1 MSPAE
6 SVLGGFAAVVVRAGG
21 EPRVGTGAWLRRAT
35 WRASVLATIF
45 LLLLAPVAISSS
57 RPERKLDATRE
68 RLQQLRHRLEDAQ
81 GRAAAI
87 KARIRS
93 LGRAITEAEIVM
105 RSLDVEIARI
115 RSELR
120 TAEARRDLALEAIAK
135 IKEAAM
141 RQAVE
146 LYKSGSAH
154 TLATVLDARSVTEL
168 NDRIELLGVA
178 ANENSGALVRYGRL
192 RLEIE
197 AHNRTLFEKE
207 AELARSRRRHAHALA
222 RRTALRRALTRNLA
236 ALSRRIHRDRVHEGN
251 LEAAAAALRKKIVA
265 AQASAA
271 SRRLG
276 TSAQGMIWPLAGPV
290 TSPFG
295 PRWGGVHLGID
306 IDGYTGQP
314 VVAAKDGRS
323 IYVGAGMSGYGN
335 AVVVDHGGG
344 VATLYAHLSGYEV
357 SSGSYVDQGE
367 VVGYVGCTGNCY
379 GDHLHFEVRVS
390 GQPVNPLD
398 YLP

>member
-1 MSPAE
+1 LSR
-6 SVLGGFAAVVVRAGG
+6 AA
-21 EPRVGTGAWLRRAT
+21 
-35 WRASVLATIF
+35 WRASILASIF
-45 LLLLAPVAISSS
+45 LLLLAPVAISNS
-57 RPERKLDATRE
+57 RPERKLDATRQ
-68 RLQQLRHRLEDAQ
+68 RLQHVRNRLESAE
-81 GRAAAI
+81 GRAGAI
-87 KARIRS
+87 KARIRG
-93 LGRAITEAEIVM
+93 LGREIAEAEIVM
-105 RSLDVEIARI
+105 RSLDVDIARI
-115 RSELR
+115 HSELR
-120 TAEARRDLALEAIAK
+120 TAEARRERALDSIATL
-135 IKEAAM
+135 KEAAM

-154 TLATVLDARSVTEL
+154 TLATVLDARSVAEL

-178 ANENSGALVRYGRL
+178 AKENHGALVRYGRL

-197 AHNRTLFEKE
+197 AHNRVLFEKE
-207 AELARSRRRHAHALA
+207 AELARSRRRHADALA
-222 RRTALRRALTRNLA
+222 RRTELRGKLERNLA
-236 ALSRRIHRDRVHEGN
+236 ALDRRIRRERVHEGN
-251 LEAAAAALRKKIVA
+251 LEAAAAALRRKVLA

-271 SRRLG
+271 SRSLG

-295 PRWGGVHLGID
+295 PRWGGTHLGID

-314 VVAAKDGRS
+314 VVAAKDGRA

-344 VATLYAHLSGYEV
+344 LATLYAHLSGYET
-357 SSGSYVDQGE
+357 STGGYVGQGE
-367 VVGYVGCTGNCY
+367 IVGYVGCTGNCY